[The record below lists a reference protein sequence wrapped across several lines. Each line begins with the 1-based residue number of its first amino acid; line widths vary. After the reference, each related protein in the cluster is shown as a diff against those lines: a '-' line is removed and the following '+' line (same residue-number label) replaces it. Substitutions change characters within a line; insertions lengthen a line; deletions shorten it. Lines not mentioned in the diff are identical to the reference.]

1 MSLCRLE
8 LLKMIS
14 LNGTWI
20 SPECGKGT
28 SRKFRLL
35 AGLIWAVLQKNLA
48 GRCGPR
54 GWPGQTSL
62 LQNTMEH
69 CAGEAGSSLGMF
81 WRVWPCLPAAWYV
94 LMPCCERNVELCWE
108 NLTILSPAKKLSK
121 CRFKLPQQNM
131 HGKSVRY
138 FKFFTSC
145 AFQVLQLEIL
155 DEAQPWSTLS
165 AESRLGDPRSGTKCT
180 KDRRFRIHWI
190 SINIMCICLNI

>member
-69 CAGEAGSSLGMF
+69 CAGEARSSLGMF
-81 WRVWPCLPAAWYV
+81 WRVW
-94 LMPCCERNVELCWE
+94 
-108 NLTILSPAKKLSK
+108 TILSPAKKLSK

-131 HGKSVRY
+131 HGKSVRH

-165 AESRLGDPRSGTKCT
+165 AESRLGDPRSG
-180 KDRRFRIHWI
+180 IHNVDI
-190 SINIMCICLNI
+190 YTIHIFCSYSM